1 MTDLNITTPCA
12 AEWNSMSPV
21 AGGRHC
27 SLCAKTVIDL
37 TCLGAAERDTE
48 LSRIAIL
55 VRGGNRVC
63 IRTSATRDGRVLSAS
78 RRILSGGMA
87 AMLAM
92 AVAGCQ
98 GSGNETAATHP
109 DMKSDQP
116 QEVPEMKGEA
126 QAPHQMFGKVSIGD
140 VMMGEMVVEPPHQN
154 EPVAPHAAQ

>member
-1 MTDLNITTPCA
+1 MTDLRITSPCA

-37 TCLGAAERDTE
+37 TCLGAAERETE

-55 VRGGNRVC
+55 VRGGTRVC
-63 IRTSATRDGRVLSAS
+63 IRTPATRDGRVLSAS
-78 RRILSGGMA
+78 RRILSSGMA

-98 GSGNETAATHP
+98 GSGNETAAQPNVTP
-109 DMKSDQP
+109 DQP
-116 QEVPEMKGEA
+116 QEVPEMRGEA
-126 QAPHQMFGKVSIGD
+126 QVPYQLVGKVIMGD
-140 VMMGEMVVEPPHQN
+140 VMTGETAVEPPHQN
-154 EPVAPHAAQ
+154 EPIAPHAAQ